1 MMDIL
6 SSFDANTVQA
16 LAAVRTPGTTQLFMS
31 ITALG
36 STVLIGGSVFS
47 SVSISSCA
55 VAFHSWRVLRS
66 LSGEPEPFSLPSR
79 KRSRVRDRPPLCRPT
94 RRPVFVPER
103 SRHDVTRLLRFSRV
117 PRVRNISRGP
127 LSRRRDGSRHGLVWF
142 IGFSRV
148 YLGVHYPSDVG
159 AGFVIAAIFLWLAVV
174 VTKNSGKTPS
184 PVEWRLRGAREQREG
199 EFQLFIL
206 YHPSIQRRSQ

>member
-36 STVLIGGSVFS
+36 STVLIGGL
-47 SVSISSCA
+47 SILLGLYFLVRGRLSLLAGLA
-55 VAFHSWRVLRS
+55 VAIGGAGTVLFTLKEAVARA
-66 LSGEPEPFSLPSR
+66 
-79 KRSRVRDRPPLCRPT
+79 RPPAALQAYAET
-94 RRPVFVPER
+94 G
-103 SRHDVTRLLRFSRV
+103 FSFPSGHATMSLAFYGFLAYLAYGIFPAGRYRV
-117 PRVRNISRGP
+117 AATVAAG
-127 LSRRRDGSRHGLVWF
+127 GLVWF

-174 VTKNSGKTPS
+174 VTKKFGKNAVT
-184 PVEWRLRGAREQREG
+184 R
-199 EFQLFIL
+199 
-206 YHPSIQRRSQ
+206 